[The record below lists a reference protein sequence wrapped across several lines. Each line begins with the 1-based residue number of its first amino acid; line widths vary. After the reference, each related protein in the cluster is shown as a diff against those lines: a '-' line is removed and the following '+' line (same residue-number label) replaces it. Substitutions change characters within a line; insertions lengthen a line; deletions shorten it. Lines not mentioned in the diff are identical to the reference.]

1 MARIAADLAAEDL
14 FVDLT
19 PEDRA
24 VAEQAWDDAN
34 FEQSAAAF
42 AQGVEWAAQLDRLYR
57 RGLILRDDL
66 PAQLVIDRQQLEHD
80 RELADRDAIIA
91 RQQATIDAQEAEI
104 RNLRAQSSA
113 IGATLRN
120 PKLHTAERV
129 VGAVAIMEI
138 GSRSSRGHTVDPWRP
153 TIDAPAH
160 PETPEDGARV
170 GLATE
175 LGLSRNTIAKCLD
188 AFAEPGGPLQKQT
201 VQERDNHG
209 RVVRSRIELRPSPT
223 CSGGVP
229 GMYWALARFDP
240 DRPPKSEPPEPLVCQ
255 QHPEA
260 KIRIRTV
267 RTAVC
272 TIDGE
277 VLDEQATA
285 TTAPRPS
292 PTHVF
297 CAPVA
302 PISPSLPG
310 TYVKRANLVRR
321 AREVCEVCGDELEGQ
336 DVGWPACS
344 ACRVAVVAG
353 TA

>member
-1 MARIAADLAAEDL
+1 MMARIRAELAADTLAADLTL
-14 FVDLT
+14 
-19 PEDRA
+19 EDRA
-24 VAEQAWDDAN
+24 TAEQAWDEAN
-34 FEQSAAAF
+34 RLDSAEAF
-42 AQGVEWAAQLDRLYR
+42 AQGVVCAAQLDQHYR
-57 RGLILRDDL
+57 RGLLLRDDL

-80 RELADRDAIIA
+80 HELADRDAIIA

-104 RNLRAQSSA
+104 RNLRAQSTA
-113 IGATLRN
+113 VGAALRN
-120 PKLHTAERV
+120 PKLHPAERV
-129 VGAVAIMEI
+129 VGAVTIMEM
-138 GSRSSRGHTVDPWRP
+138 GSRASRGHTVDPWRP

-160 PETPEDGARV
+160 PETPEDGERV

-175 LGLSRNTIAKCLD
+175 LGLSRNTVAKALD

-240 DRPPKSEPPEPLVCQ
+240 DRPSKPEPPEPLVCK

-260 KIRIRTV
+260 RIRIRTV

-277 VLDEQATA
+277 VIDEQSTT
-285 TTAPRPS
+285 TTAPRPA
-292 PTHVF
+292 PTHEI
-297 CAPVA
+297 CAPVV
-302 PISPSLPG
+302 PTISTLPG

-321 AREVCEVCGDELEGQ
+321 EVCEVCGDELADQ

-344 ACRVAVVAG
+344 ACRVAVAAG
-353 TA
+353 MA